1 MSDCQVGALPS
12 DAAGAS
18 GLRILARI
26 IARMHIEGNYIQSLE
41 REGYSGSSLA
51 LGGVDD
57 ELYHGTNNGAGSS
70 KNGH

>member
-26 IARMHIEGNYIQSLE
+26 IARIHIEGNYIQSLE
-41 REGYSGSSLA
+41 REAYSGGSLA
-51 LGGVDD
+51 PGEVDD
-57 ELYHGTNNGAGSS
+57 ELWHGTRNEARSS